1 MTIFLI
7 FLTILIIQRL
17 LELYL
22 ARLNE
27 KKARLRG
34 AIEYDKKG
42 YYVIV
47 LFHVLFLLSLT
58 TEKIFFSGDPN
69 TLWPVF
75 LLFFLLAQLLR
86 YWSIAALGEAWNTK
100 VLVIHGNRRVN
111 TGPYKFIK
119 HPNYLTVSIELAAIP
134 LMFSC
139 FFTAFV
145 FTCVNFLILARR
157 IQIEEMAIKENLI
170 DDIPERIR

>member
-7 FLTILIIQRL
+7 FLIILITQRL

-47 LFHVLFLLSLT
+47 LFHILFLLSLT
-58 TEKIFFSGDPN
+58 IEKMFFSRDPN

-75 LLFFLLAQLLR
+75 LSVFLLAQLLR
-86 YWSIAALGEAWNTK
+86 YWSIATLGEAWNTK
-100 VLVIHGNRRVN
+100 VLVIPGNNRVI

-119 HPNYLTVSIELAAIP
+119 HPNYLSVSIELAAIP

-139 FFTAFV
+139 YITAIV
-145 FTCVNFLILARR
+145 FTFLNFLLLARR
-157 IQIEEMAIKENLI
+157 IKIEEMAIKENLI
-170 DDIPERIR
+170 DDMSGRIR

>member
-7 FLTILIIQRL
+7 FFTVLIIQRL
-17 LELYL
+17 LELNL

-47 LFHVLFLLSLT
+47 FFHVLFLISLT
-58 TEKIFFSGDPN
+58 IEKIFFTADPN

-75 LLFFLLAQLLR
+75 LSAFLLAQVLR
-86 YWSIAALGEAWNTK
+86 YWSIAALGESWNTK
-100 VLVIHGNRRVN
+100 VLVIPGNKRVN
-111 TGPYKFIK
+111 TGPYKFLT
-119 HPNYLTVSIELAAIP
+119 HPNYISVSIELAAIP

-139 FFTAFV
+139 FITAFV
-145 FTCVNFLILARR
+145 FTCVNFLLLARR
-157 IQIEEMAIKENLI
+157 IKIEEMAIKENLI
-170 DDIPERIR
+170 DNM